1 VFDSLCPVEST
12 RTRKRLCV
20 VLFTTEAQE
29 MEQYRQAMRDWLV
42 GHKFS
47 LERVRFT
54 YMLVERQK
62 QFVSALTQSEEEVV
76 DPLQRVVVLWRRGEG
91 QVKLEWLHN
100 KWDGV
105 SNTSGEELEA
115 TLTRLLSS
123 TEVLAGEAV
132 LDNIMDEHAVS
143 MFSRMANRMIE
154 ISEILRDN
162 ITLDELLPAVSLVAT
177 VGVIIAGGYLM
188 SYLVKLEEEKVQK
201 QLGDKGL
208 KVDKKGKVVPELKIH
223 ELRAETYNGMI
234 RLLKPG
240 CRTLVLI
247 VDIRLLKPGC
257 RTLVLI
263 VDRESKEKL
272 VAKFYKHAWP
282 FRRNK
287 TLMFGFMYIE
297 KGLSWYKKILN
308 LTLPEPRDIKI
319 NPKNCIGT
327 VLSLNGHRR
336 YFCMY
341 HAKHPEAIR
350 RPGYYTPAGHF
361 MGFDSEDDSDV
372 EMDPEK
378 AEVKPAPVLD
388 SPDHLP
394 IFEDQ
399 LLDGLQNWMDR
410 LFEGSTYR
418 YHVNYWPEFPISP
431 STWNNK

>member
-1 VFDSLCPVEST
+1 
-12 RTRKRLCV
+12 
-20 VLFTTEAQE
+20 
-29 MEQYRQAMRDWLV
+29 M
-42 GHKFS
+42 KF
-47 LERVRFT
+47 
-54 YMLVERQK
+54 
-62 QFVSALTQSEEEVV
+62 
-76 DPLQRVVVLWRRGEG
+76 
-91 QVKLEWLHN
+91 EWLQN
-100 KWDGV
+100 KWDTGP
-105 SNTSGEELEA
+105 SNSSTDELRE
-115 TLTRLLSS
+115 TLQRLLSAN
-123 TEVLAGEAV
+123 EVLSGEAV
-132 LDNIMDEHAVS
+132 VDHLVDEHATTIFARIAS
-143 MFSRMANRMIE
+143 RMIE
-154 ISEILRDN
+154 LSEVLRDN
-162 ITLDELLPAVSLVAT
+162 ITKDELIPAASLVLT
-177 VGVIIAGGYLM
+177 VAVIIAGGYVM
-188 SYLVKLEEEKVQK
+188 SYLVKIEEENVQK
-201 QLGDKGL
+201 QLGARGL
-208 KVDKKGKVVPELKIH
+208 KVDRKGKVVPELKIH

-240 CRTLVLI
+240 CRTV
-247 VDIRLLKPGC
+247 
-257 RTLVLI
+257 VLI

-341 HAKHPEAIR
+341 HAKHPEATR
-350 RPGYYTPAGHF
+350 RPGYYTASGAF
-361 MGFDSEDDSDV
+361 MGFDSEDDISDTETDV
-372 EMDPEK
+372 ER
-378 AEVKPAPVLD
+378 ATAPAPVLD

-431 STWNNK
+431 STWNSK